1 MAVVLYGCETWSL
14 TLMEERRAKVLEN
27 RVLRKI
33 FEPERD
39 EVTGEWKKLHN
50 EELNDLYC
58 LMICTA

>member
-1 MAVVLYGCETWSL
+1 MC
-14 TLMEERRAKVLEN
+14 EN

-33 FEPERD
+33 IWLEGD
-39 EVTGEWKKLHN
+39 KLTGEWVRLHN